1 MCSRSVLFFSFF
13 LIVPC
18 VAGCG
23 SSNSTPQPQPPHPAK
38 RVLVSNPL
46 GTAFLDNTGI
56 LHAGSGAIDVM
67 DASKDQFLATSNPLS
82 DLSPAFHL
90 DVHGAG
96 RLSTG
101 GGITAVANN
110 VDNQVELIDNQKEQ
124 ITRSPTFTGPIAD
137 LVVSPDGK
145 TVYTALRSSGTVGI
159 VNTADGS
166 ESFLNVPSVS
176 RLVLSPNGTKLLAF
190 VDDPQT
196 LPPPNTNAFFVIDTA
211 SRTAT
216 PVALAGQDRPFHGV
230 FNKSETS
237 AFILNCGAECGG
249 TSASVTLVDF
259 SSTASLLASVPVPSA
274 TVGLLDAAR
283 SRLYVA
289 GSPPTRPSGVLQ
301 PIDTTTMT
309 TLTPLNI
316 TDGHH
321 FNMKLSDNRLYI
333 GAVSCTPGAVNPS
346 GLIRGC
352 LSIFNVASG
361 GLVFPE
367 FSSLRTSFDVTA
379 IEPIR
384 GRSVVYVC
392 EGGELDIFDT
402 ASDALTANQVDVVG
416 KAVDLAQIDP
426 L

>member
-1 MCSRSVLFFSFF
+1 
-13 LIVPC
+13 
-18 VAGCG
+18 
-23 SSNSTPQPQPPHPAK
+23 
-38 RVLVSNPL
+38 
-46 GTAFLDNTGI
+46 
-56 LHAGSGAIDVM
+56 M
-67 DASKDQFLATSNPLS
+67 DAAKDQFLATPVPSS
-82 DLSPAFHL
+82 DLFPAFHL
-90 DVHGAG
+90 DVHGATG
-96 RLSTG
+96 LSTG
-101 GGITAVANN
+101 GGITAVINN
-110 VDNQVELIDNQKEQ
+110 LDNRIELIDNQKQE
-124 ITRSPTFTGPIAD
+124 ITRSPAFSGPVHD
-137 LVVSPDGK
+137 VVVSPDGK
-145 TVYTALRSSGTVGI
+145 TVYTALRSSGTLGI
-159 VNTADGS
+159 VNTADGA

-176 RLVLSPNGTKLLAF
+176 RLVLSPNGSKLLAF

-196 LPPPNTNAFFVIDTA
+196 LPPPNTNAFFLIDTA

-249 TSASVTLVDF
+249 ATASVKLVDF
-259 SSTASLLASVPVPSA
+259 SSAPAVVASVPVPGA
-274 TVGLLDAAR
+274 TIGLLDGAG

-289 GSPPTRPSGVLQ
+289 GSPPAGSSGILQ

-309 TLTPLNI
+309 ALAPLNI

-321 FNMKLSDNRLYI
+321 FKMRLSDSRLYI
-333 GAVSCTPGAVNPS
+333 GAVSCTPGVVNSS

-352 LSIFNVASG
+352 LTIFNTASG

-367 FSSLRTSFDVTA
+367 FSPLRSSFDVTA

-402 ASDALTANQVDVVG
+402 TTDALTSNQVDVVG
-416 KAVDLAQIDP
+416 KAVDVVQIDP
-426 L
+426 

>member
-1 MCSRSVLFFSFF
+1 VD
-13 LIVPC
+13 IVDAGKDRF
-18 VAGCG
+18 VA
-23 SSNSTPQPQPPHPAK
+23 TA
-38 RVLVSNPL
+38 NP
-46 GTAFLDNTGI
+46 
-56 LHAGSGAIDVM
+56 S
-67 DASKDQFLATSNPLS
+67 S
-82 DLSPAFHL
+82 DLFPALHL
-90 DVHGAG
+90 DVHGATG
-96 RLSTG
+96 LSTG
-101 GGITAVANN
+101 GGITAVVNN
-110 VDNQVELIDNQKEQ
+110 VDNRIELIDNQKEQ
-124 ITRSPTFTGPIAD
+124 VTRSPTFSGPIAD

-145 TVYTALRSSGTVGI
+145 TVYTALRSLGTVGI

-166 ESFLNVPSVS
+166 QSFLNVPSVS

-216 PVALAGQDRPFHGV
+216 PVAFAGQDRPFHGV

-249 TSASVTLVDF
+249 SSASVNLVDF
-259 SSTASLLASVPVPSA
+259 SSTASLLASVPVPGA
-274 TVGLLDAAR
+274 TVGLLDSSG

-289 GSPPTRPSGVLQ
+289 GSPPARSSGILQ
-301 PIDTTTMT
+301 PIDTTTMM
-309 TLTPLNI
+309 PLAPLDI

-321 FNMKLSDNRLYI
+321 FKMRLNNSRLYI
-333 GAVSCTPGAVNPS
+333 GAVSCTPGAVNPV

-361 GLVFPE
+361 GLVFPA
-367 FSSLRTSFDVTA
+367 FSPLRSNFDVTA

-392 EGGELDIFDT
+392 EGGELDIFDAAT
-402 ASDALTANQVDVVG
+402 DGLTGNQVDVVG

-426 L
+426 E